1 MTKSSRTG
9 LLLLLVASIGLLAVV
24 SLWSLTVGAS
34 ALSLTDL
41 FTALQTPLAEDRTA
55 VILWQVRLPRVLAGL
70 AAGAG
75 LAVAGAIMQAVT
87 ANPLADPGLL
97 GVNSGAAFAVVILVA
112 ITGGGT
118 SQHMIW
124 AAFAGAVIT
133 ATVVYSL
140 GSIGRSGATPLKLIL
155 AGVIVSSFLIS
166 ITTSILLIDAQTLAE
181 VRFWTIG
188 SLRNRQLG
196 DVAPLLPYLCVGLI
210 ATMITSAQFTSL
222 SLGAEI
228 AAGLGQ
234 NQALWRG
241 ISAILVVILAG
252 TAVSI
257 AGPLAFVG
265 LVVPHIVRLSIGA
278 DYRWILPFCATVG
291 AGLVVVADTLPRAIW
306 ARDIPVGITM
316 AIIGAPFFIWL
327 ARRRPSRNK
336 PTGPTL

>member
-1 MTKSSRTG
+1 MTKSEQIKLF
-9 LLLLLVASIGLLAVV
+9 LLFTFSIGLLVV
-24 SLWSLTVGAS
+24 VALWSLTVGAS
-34 ALSLTDL
+34 ALNLTDL
-41 FTALQTPLAEDRTA
+41 FPALKTPFADDRTL
-55 VILWQVRLPRVLAGL
+55 VILWQVRLPRLLAGL

-97 GVNSGAAFAVVILVA
+97 GVNAGAAFAVVILVA
-112 ITGGGT
+112 ITGGSA
-118 SQHMIW
+118 SQQMIW
-124 AAFAGAVIT
+124 AAFIGAAIA
-133 ATVVYSL
+133 ATGVYAL

-196 DVAPLLPYLCVGLI
+196 DVAPLLPYLCVGLV
-210 ATMITSAQFTSL
+210 ATMTTSAQFTSL
-222 SLGAEI
+222 SLGSEI

-241 ISAILVVILAG
+241 VSAILVVVLAG

-278 DYRWILPFCATVG
+278 DYRWILPFCITVG
-291 AGLVVVADTLPRAIW
+291 AGLVVLADTLPRAIW
-306 ARDIPVGITM
+306 ARDTPVGITM

-336 PTGPTL
+336 ATGPAP